1 MMKFKVV
8 GPRDVYHIIVDLT
21 VEVNGEKQ
29 IHRIFVRADDAF
41 TRGAVWM
48 AGELEH
54 AEQLWGA
61 LSRFFEGQGTIDD
74 EADNIII
81 NERAFWGE

>member
-21 VEVNGEKQ
+21 VEVNGEEQ
-29 IHRIFVRADDAF
+29 LHRIFVRADDAF
-41 TRGAVWM
+41 TGGAVWM
-48 AGELEH
+48 LGELEH
-54 AEQLWGA
+54 AEQLWGE

-74 EADNIII
+74 AENDIII
-81 NERAFWGE
+81 NEGAFWGE